1 MDFDIYHYTACGL
14 DNVMLVDMPRLTG
27 DDEDDTIII
36 ANVNGLHRC
45 IARGVIAET
54 GRLTPQEIKFLRT
67 WAGRTQE
74 EFATL
79 MDVTRATVNRWE
91 KGVTAIHRNAD
102 LLIRQMVAEK
112 LGETMSFS
120 TAAEKAASPVGE
132 KAYRI
137 DASDPKNYRPKV
149 A

>member
-1 MDFDIYHYTACGL
+1 MDIDIYHYTACGL

-45 IARGVIAET
+45 IVQGVVREA
-54 GRLTPQEIKFLRT
+54 GRLTPHEIKFLRT
-67 WAGRTQE
+67 WAGHTQE
-74 EFATL
+74 EFAVL

-91 KGVTAIHRNAD
+91 KGGAAISRNAD
-102 LLIRQMVAEK
+102 LLIRQMVAER
-112 LGETMSFS
+112 LGETMGFS
-120 TAAEKAASPVGE
+120 AAAEKAASSVND